1 MKNLIFLIAVFAF
14 ISTSAQQIEV
24 RKSFGEVQLY
34 KDYVRL
40 TMKDTKALMRDHEA
54 AFKELQKANT
64 NKVFSYILGI
74 PGGALIGYPIGTA
87 IGGGDPEWL
96 LAGIGAGLVAVSIPF
111 ISGYNKRA
119 RNAVNLYNEAVTNT
133 TSSFQPDVRFNV
145 RANGAS
151 LVITF

>member
-1 MKNLIFLIAVFAF
+1 MIAALVF

-34 KDYVRL
+34 KDDVRL
-40 TMKDTKALMRDHEA
+40 TMKDTKALMRDHQT
-54 AFKELQKANT
+54 AFKELRKANT
-64 NKVFSYILGI
+64 NKAFAYIFSI

-87 IGGGDPEWL
+87 IGGGDPEWV

-119 RNAVNLYNEAVTNT
+119 GNAVNLYNEAVMNS

-145 RANGAS
+145 KANGVS